1 MKKINF
7 NTDESGYFDNGNNY
21 FINGGLQNEK
31 MNTMLSLFQHEYTH
45 FVIFHTS
52 SLGLLIVMSEKIAQ
66 LDSSKNWLFHKI
78 SRYYKRMQEEIATY
92 SEMLSYY
99 KINGKEEFIKFRE
112 DIRINNPDYYR
123 YYRKMCNRNS
133 LLSENSF
140 LSYNSE
146 KIDDLIETLY
156 QIGRDSFNV
165 NIKELKFGSI
175 HNEKE
180 LQTIMSSSR
189 LKFNPNCRFGQIIKS
204 LNRDGKIFKYNIPN
218 YIPVTPIEKFEISDY
233 INIVQSVFPNNKNVK
248 DRLSGFSL
256 NSSFKPYG
264 YPDLSQSFPFT
275 DVGGE
280 KHNYKMPRIEMNP
293 EVLLNIP
300 EIVYV
305 DLIFNKTL
313 DKLFSNITI
322 TQKNGKQTMTYFE
335 IGDKSA
341 AIYYVLELLSK
352 HNAILRLLDYSIF
365 EFSNWTD
372 ILEVFPNRSYLC
384 LSTNVAS
391 SIDKIVENLT
401 GAQFDIVKMEGY
413 SILIIQSGN
422 LSLVQPIVTQYTA
435 TLSIA
440 LEILGLEKSSF
451 IKDQEECKKAGI
463 FIMDGVNVRRNINI
477 DDLIDQFIQFFQ
489 DL

>member
-1 MKKINF
+1 MKKINY

-45 FVIFHTS
+45 YVIFHTS

-99 KINGKEEFIKFRE
+99 KINGKEDFIRFRE
-112 DIRINNPDYYR
+112 DLRNNNPDYYR
-123 YYRKMCNRNS
+123 YYRKMCNRNY

-140 LSYNSE
+140 LRYNSE
-146 KIDDLIETLY
+146 KIDELIETLY

-165 NIKELKFGSI
+165 NIEKLKLGSI
-175 HNEKE
+175 HDEKE
-180 LQTIMSSSR
+180 LQTKMSLYR
-189 LKFNPNCRFGQIIKS
+189 EEFNPNYRFGQLVKS
-204 LNRDGKIFKYNIPN
+204 LSWGRYNTPS
-218 YIPVTPIEKFEISDY
+218 YIPVTPIETYKISDY
-233 INIVQSVFPNNKNVK
+233 IKIVQSVFPNNRVEE
-248 DRLSGFSL
+248 RLSGFSI
-256 NSSFKPYG
+256 NPSFKPYA
-264 YPDLSQSFPFT
+264 YPDLSKSFPFI
-275 DVGGE
+275 DIVGE
-280 KHNYKMPRIEMNP
+280 KHNYKIPSIEMNP

-305 DLIFNKTL
+305 DLIF
-313 DKLFSNITI
+313 DELFCNITI
-322 TQKNGKQTMTYFE
+322 TQENGKQTITYFQVN
-335 IGDKSA
+335 DKSA
-341 AIYYVLELLSK
+341 ALNYVNELLSK

-365 EFSNWTD
+365 EFSNWTK

-384 LSTNVAS
+384 LSTSVSS

-401 GAQFDIVKMEGY
+401 GSQFDIVKMEGY
-413 SILIIQSGN
+413 SILIIQNGN
-422 LSLVQPIVTQYTA
+422 LSLVQPIVTQYTD
-435 TLSIA
+435 TLSIV
-440 LEILGLEKSSF
+440 LENLGLEKSSF
-451 IKDQEECKKAGI
+451 IEDQEECKKAGI
-463 FIMDGVNVRRNINI
+463 FIMDGVNVRRNINV
-477 DDLIDQFIQFFQ
+477 DDLMDQFIQSFS

>member
-99 KINGKEEFIKFRE
+99 KINGKEEFRE

-140 LSYNSE
+140 LRYNSE
-146 KIDDLIETLY
+146 EIDELIETLY

-165 NIKELKFGSI
+165 NVEKLNIGNI
-175 HNEKE
+175 HDEKE
-180 LQTIMSSSR
+180 LQTTMSVSR
-189 LKFNPNCRFGQIIKS
+189 LEFNPNYRFGQFVKS
-204 LNRDGKIFKYNIPN
+204 LSRGRYNTPS
-218 YIPVTPIEKFEISDY
+218 YIPVTPIETYKISDY
-233 INIVQSVFPNNKNVK
+233 IKIVRSIFPNNNMVEE
-248 DRLSGFSL
+248 RLSGFSI

-264 YPDLSQSFPFT
+264 NPDLSRSFPFI
-275 DVGGE
+275 DIDGE
-280 KHNYKMPRIEMNP
+280 RHNYKLPCIEMNP
-293 EVLLNIP
+293 QVLLNIP

-305 DLIFNKTL
+305 DLIFTNFF

-322 TQKNGKQTMTYFE
+322 TQKNGKQTTTFFE
-335 IGDKSA
+335 ISDKSD

-435 TLSIA
+435 TLSIV

-463 FIMDGVNVRRNINI
+463 FIMDGVNVRRNVNI
-477 DDLIDQFIQFFQ
+477 DDLIDQFIHFFQ

>member
-99 KINGKEEFIKFRE
+99 KINGKEEFIRFRE

-140 LSYNSE
+140 LRYNSE
-146 KIDDLIETLY
+146 EIDELIETLY

-165 NIKELKFGSI
+165 NVEKLNIGNI
-175 HNEKE
+175 HDEKE
-180 LQTIMSSSR
+180 LQTTMSVSR
-189 LKFNPNCRFGQIIKS
+189 LEFNPNYRFGQFVKS
-204 LNRDGKIFKYNIPN
+204 LSRGRYNTPS
-218 YIPVTPIEKFEISDY
+218 YIPVTPIETYKISDY
-233 INIVQSVFPNNKNVK
+233 IKIVRSIFPNNNMVEE
-248 DRLSGFSL
+248 RLSGFSI
-256 NSSFKPYG
+256 NSSFKPNG
-264 YPDLSQSFPFT
+264 NPDLSRSFPFI
-275 DVGGE
+275 DIDGE
-280 KHNYKMPRIEMNP
+280 RHNYKLPCIEMNP
-293 EVLLNIP
+293 QVLLNIP

-305 DLIFNKTL
+305 DLIFTNFF

-322 TQKNGKQTMTYFE
+322 TQKNGKQTTTFFE
-335 IGDKSA
+335 ISDKSD

-435 TLSIA
+435 TLSIV

-463 FIMDGVNVRRNINI
+463 FIMDGVNVRRNVNI
-477 DDLIDQFIQFFQ
+477 DDLIDQFIHFFQ